1 MRDNDQLLQY
11 LDDLG
16 LLRAALTFTES
27 VTGFSARLVEKDYYC
42 SLLLHDFALAFQ
54 QGMVFKGGTCLSKV
68 YADFYRFSEDLD
80 FVIPIKTH
88 ASRSERR
95 TLIAPFRDY
104 LTRLP
109 DRLPC
114 FHIAEPLQG
123 FNLSKQYIGR
133 YAYHSQVT
141 GQDEFI
147 KVEIGLREP
156 LFDPIESRLART
168 MLIDPFRNLPALVS
182 VAVNVMSLRETY
194 AEKFRAALTR
204 KEPAIRDFYDIAY
217 AIRTRRLNL
226 NDTRLVT
233 LIREK
238 LTVPDNTPVDIS
250 EAKLSVLRRQ
260 LEPQLQPVLRGPD
273 YENFD
278 LEHAFGIVVQLAT
291 ISLHL

>member
-1 MRDNDQLLQY
+1 M
-11 LDDLG
+11 
-16 LLRAALTFTES
+16 
-27 VTGFSARLVEKDYYC
+27 
-42 SLLLHDFALAFQ
+42 
-54 QGMVFKGGTCLSKV
+54 
-68 YADFYRFSEDLD
+68 
-80 FVIPIKTH
+80 
-88 ASRSERR
+88 
-95 TLIAPFRDY
+95 
-104 LTRLP
+104 P

-238 LTVPDNTPVDIS
+238 LTVSDTTPVDIS

-260 LEPQLQPVLRGPD
+260 LEPQLQPDLRGPD

-278 LEHAFGIVVQLAT
+278 LEHAFGIVVQLAK
-291 ISLHL
+291 ISLHAIPQKSPCQPNLLECSRLGTRFQVPILYALTLLARVSQVETLCPHRVSFALLRLHL